1 MRKLG
6 SLFIALGV
14 CLFSAAA
21 SWASTATFTVS
32 ATVPLATG
40 VGFTVSQV
48 NASTNVFTTEPQGF
62 TNLDFGTL
70 TYTNVGTASAPS
82 YIFLPSYY
90 WAIDVAATGGSGA
103 PDTTV
108 TYTDGSHPS
117 GATST
122 LGVKG
127 TVMFVK
133 ETYTGATTPPN
144 ETAISGLPK
153 QRYIDLSSLHIPY
166 TDVTGG
172 WLRAYVGIWNGNTTQ
187 TYPDP
192 ANGQPFTAA
201 DAAGTYTGTMTFT
214 ATVN

>member
-1 MRKLG
+1 MKTKL
-6 SLFIALGV
+6 SLILGG
-14 CLFSAAA
+14 LLLLIQTATSF
-21 SWASTATFTVS
+21 ASTTFTIS

-48 NASTNVFTTEPQGF
+48 NATTGVFKTEPPGF
-62 TNLDFGTL
+62 TALNFGTL
-70 TYTNVGTASAPS
+70 TYTNVGTTSAPS

-90 WAIDVAATGGSGA
+90 WAIDIATVGGAGA

-108 TYTDGSHPS
+108 TYTNGAVPS

-133 ETYTGATTPPN
+133 ETYTGTTTPPT
-144 ETAISGLPK
+144 ETAIPGIPK
-153 QRYIDLSSLHIPY
+153 KRYVDLSALHIPY
-166 TDVTGG
+166 NDVTGG

-214 ATVN
+214 ETVN